1 MKSKQMFATAFTL
14 SFLAA
19 PVWGDS
25 GDVAAAQALFDQG
38 KKLMASGKLAEACP
52 KLEESLKLDAAL
64 GTVLN
69 LADCY
74 EKQGRLASAWSR
86 FVAAQ
91 DMAHAGGHAEAEKVA
106 RDRAA
111 KLAPR
116 LSHLVIEVASADATP
131 GLEVKRDNVLVGSAQ
146 WGTPIPADAGAHSVT
161 AAAPGRKSW
170 ETKVELGANATTAK
184 VRVPPLEAEPAN
196 VAAPAPVATA
206 AATAAVATGEAP
218 AAQPSTA
225 PDSSSGGGGGLGTQR
240 TAALVAGGIGVVGV
254 VVGSI
259 FGFKSMS
266 KHDDANKL
274 CPTGTCE
281 TQEGVTAWDD
291 ARSAGNVSTYSFII
305 GGVALASGAVL
316 WLTAKPSSGAT
327 TTAKVVVGPQTLTLA
342 GTW

>member
-19 PVWGDS
+19 PVWADS

-38 KKLMASGKLAEACP
+38 KKLMASGKFAEACP

-106 RDRAA
+106 RDRAS

-116 LSHLVIEVASADATP
+116 LSHLVLEVAGADATP
-131 GLEVKRDNVLVGSAQ
+131 GLEIKRDNVVVGSAQ
-146 WGTPIPADAGAHSVT
+146 WGTPIPADAGAHLVT

-170 ETKVELGANATTAK
+170 ETKVELGANASTAT
-184 VRVPPLEAEPAN
+184 VRVPALEAEPGSVA
-196 VAAPAPVATA
+196 AAPAAA
-206 AATAAVATGEAP
+206 AATAAVATNEAP
-218 AAQPSTA
+218 PPQPST
-225 PDSSSGGGGGLGTQR
+225 PSDSGSSGEGLGTQR

-254 VVGSI
+254 AIGTI

-274 CPTGTCE
+274 CPTGSCD

-316 WLTAKPSSGAT
+316 WLTAKPGSGAT
-327 TTAKVVVGPQTLTLA
+327 ATAKVVVGARTVTLS